1 MLYKTNDPS
10 WKGNRIMTVSDVDR
24 PAPGVGH
31 SAENVDRG
39 PGRGADGPS
48 PTAADIAAKAKHAR
62 FGSSHGPRT
71 EGQKA
76 VAMVLAMTAGL
87 TLILALF
94 VSIAV
99 NSGPNGVRLAVAGP
113 TPAVEQIKGAVA
125 QVGADA
131 FDVTVVSDE
140 AAARAALED
149 RTADGAIV
157 IGRNGPTL
165 LTASAGSP
173 AIAQM
178 LNAAAA
184 HLGGQPTAGPAVV
197 DVVPLPAGDARGVGL
212 PSGSFPMII
221 AGLALGAGAALALR
235 NRWVILGAVV
245 GGAMTIAIS
254 FAGILSWMGVSGGH
268 FWDEFSAISLTITA
282 SALVVAGL
290 VRLMGAAGA
299 GVGALLLVI
308 VGNPLS
314 GIATSPRLL
323 PGPWGEFGQ
332 WLPTGAGGTLL
343 RTVAYFPG
351 ASVWGPLLILLGWA
365 VLGGLMVLLFDHSK
379 TASEGHR
386 HEAIAA
392 P

>member
-10 WKGNRIMTVSDVDR
+10 WKGNRIMTVSDVERGPLDADSN
-24 PAPGVGH
+24 PASAGVGPD
-31 SAENVDRG
+31 A
-39 PGRGADGPS
+39 GAQHGTS
-48 PTAADIAAKAKHAR
+48 R
-62 FGSSHGPRT
+62 SGHGPRT
-71 EGQKA
+71 ETQKA
-76 VAMVLAMTAGL
+76 VALVLAMTAGL
-87 TLILALF
+87 SLILALF

-99 NSGPNGVRLAVAGP
+99 NSGPNGIRLAVAGP
-113 TPAVEQIKGAVA
+113 APAVEQIKAGVA
-125 QVGADA
+125 QAGGAEA
-131 FDVTVVSDE
+131 FEVSVVSDE

-149 RTADGAIV
+149 RSVDGAIV
-157 IGRNGPTL
+157 IGPNGPAL

-173 AIAQM
+173 AITQM
-178 LNAAAA
+178 LTVAAA
-184 HLGGQPTAGPAVV
+184 HLGDQASAGPAVV
-197 DVVPLPAGDARGVGL
+197 DVVPLPTGDARGVGL

-221 AGLALGAGAALALR
+221 AGLALGAGAALVLR

-290 VRLMGAAGA
+290 VRLMGAAGV

-323 PGPWGEFGQ
+323 PAPWGEFGQ

-343 RTVAYFPG
+343 RTVSYFPE
-351 ASVWGPLLILLGWA
+351 ASIAWPLTVLLIWAALGVAGVIFGRAKVGHTAAQTPA
-365 VLGGLMVLLFDHSK
+365 V
-379 TASEGHR
+379 A
-386 HEAIAA
+386 
-392 P
+392 

>member
-10 WKGNRIMTVSDVDR
+10 WKGNRIMTVSDVERGPRDADSN
-24 PAPGVGH
+24 PAGAGVGPDAGTQPGT
-31 SAENVDRG
+31 SRG
-39 PGRGADGPS
+39 G
-48 PTAADIAAKAKHAR
+48 
-62 FGSSHGPRT
+62 HGPRT
-71 EGQKA
+71 ETQKA
-76 VAMVLAMTAGL
+76 VALVLAMTAGL
-87 TLILALF
+87 SLILALF

-99 NSGPNGVRLAVAGP
+99 NSGPNGIRLAVAGP
-113 TPAVEQIKGAVA
+113 APAVEQITAGVA
-125 QVGADA
+125 QVGGAEA
-131 FDVTVVSDE
+131 FEVTVVADE
-140 AAARAALED
+140 NAARAALED
-149 RTADGAIV
+149 RSADGAIV
-157 IGRNGPTL
+157 IGPNGPTL

-173 AIAQM
+173 AITQM
-178 LNAAAA
+178 LNAAAS
-184 HLGGQPTAGPAVV
+184 HLGGQPAAGPAVV

-221 AGLALGAGAALALR
+221 AGLALGAGAALTLR
-235 NRWVILGAVV
+235 NRWLILGTVV

-268 FWDEFSAISLTITA
+268 FWNEFSAISLTITA

-290 VRLMGAAGA
+290 VRLLGAAGV
-299 GVGALLLVI
+299 GIGALLLVI

-343 RTVAYFPG
+343 RTVAYFPS
-351 ASVWGPLLILLGWA
+351 ASVWAPLLILLGWA

-379 TASEGHR
+379 TTAGHR
-386 HEAIAA
+386 HEAITAS
-392 P
+392 

>member
-1 MLYKTNDPS
+1 
-10 WKGNRIMTVSDVDR
+10 MTISDVR
-24 PAPGVGH
+24 TWL
-31 SAENVDRG
+31 RRR
-39 PGRGADGPS
+39 GRGRPNAS
-48 PTAADIAAKAKHAR
+48 PTRDCPGHRRCGRRDTKHGTFAS
-62 FGSSHGPRT
+62 GHGPRT
-71 EGQKA
+71 EAQKA
-76 VAMVLAMTAGL
+76 VALVLAMTAGL
-87 TLILALF
+87 SLILALF

-99 NSGPNGVRLAVAGP
+99 NSGPNGIRLAVAGP
-113 TPAVEQIKGAVA
+113 APAVEQIKAGVA
-125 QVGADA
+125 QVGGADA
-131 FDVTVVSDE
+131 FEVTVVSDE

-149 RTADGAIV
+149 RSVDGAII
-157 IGRNGPTL
+157 IGPNGPTL

-173 AIAQM
+173 AITQM
-178 LNAAAA
+178 LTVAAT
-184 HLGGQPTAGPAVV
+184 HLGGQPAAGPAVV

-235 NRWVILGAVV
+235 NRWVILATVV

-290 VRLMGAAGA
+290 VRLMGAAGV

-351 ASVWGPLLILLGWA
+351 ASVWAPLLILLAWA
-365 VLGGLMVLLFDHSK
+365 VLGGLMVLMFDHSK
-379 TASEGHR
+379 SATSHR
-386 HEAIAA
+386 HEAIATG
-392 P
+392 